1 MTQTDFTVLYQK
13 FFPKIFRLCRGYFAG
28 DLDTANDITQEVF
41 MKVWQQHNTFRNEAN
56 ISTWIYQI
64 AVNSCLLHLRKAS
77 TRKELKTERLPE
89 MSDSNDEHVN
99 DEKLQQLYGCIAKLE
114 EPNRLIIMM
123 VLDGLSYEEIAKVVG
138 VSEDTLRVKIH
149 RIKKNLTQCVTK

>member
-13 FFPKIFRLCRGYFAG
+13 FSPKIFRLCKGYFAG

-41 MKVWQQHNTFRNEAN
+41 MKVWQQHDTFRNEAN

-64 AVNSCLLHLRKAS
+64 AVNSCLLYLRKAS
-77 TRKELKTERLPE
+77 NRKEFKTESLPE
-89 MSDSNDEHVN
+89 IPDSNEDHLN
-99 DEKLQQLYGCIAKLE
+99 DDKLQQLYGCIAKLD